1 MKWPAINQ
9 RHLRISAFVLFAFLF
24 CSQLAIAETSAD
36 AAQIGGILDAV
47 DKNYKGL
54 QSNWYSAIKGYAQ
67 NLFWILV
74 LIDFGWSA
82 VVYALEKQD
91 FIEVIISLA
100 KKMFPIGF
108 FWSLLKMSDTWIPA
122 IINSF
127 IKIGQAATGQGE
139 LSPSQIASDGADLF
153 FSTYSIMRDL
163 NTLEAIAVVF
173 PVTLLALVILA
184 AMIYVAWQMLMAN
197 IEMYIVCGGG
207 VILLGFGGSRWTTDF
222 ATKYLQYAV
231 SVGIKYLVMYLIVGG
246 GKTLIE
252 KMTISPDNLIPSLV
266 AVLITVVIFAG
277 LVMAIP
283 KLAAGMASG
292 QAQLSAGSAFQA
304 AVTIG
309 AAMAGAGALAAAG
322 TKAAAGAATEGVAG
336 AAGLAKA
343 LGAGFSSGADMG
355 KSGIGAAAHAAG
367 EVAKH
372 GLNLG
377 TEALGSALNKASSS
391 FADKVE
397 SSTGGQIASSIEAT
411 RGGSLSGASPA
422 GGDSSPAT
430 SGSSSAPPQ
439 SDVAG
444 GQQGAAPASGGSGQ
458 GSAAA
463 PGAQPAAKATPAG
476 SSTGGAPSS
485 TASPAPASPAG
496 GGNAPVSGLN
506 GGSGGDASGASISG
520 SSVAPPSSP
529 AGAPY
534 KAPMHERIKSL
545 EGYVPQDEVA
555 IQVGNI
561 QSGHT
566 QD

>member
-9 RHLRISAFVLFAFLF
+9 RHLRVSIFFVFAFLLF
-24 CSQLAIAETSAD
+24 SQFALAETSAD
-36 AAQIGGILDAV
+36 ASKIGGILDTV
-47 DKNYKGL
+47 DKNYKDL
-54 QSNWYSAIKGYAQ
+54 QFNWYSVIKGYAQ

-74 LIDFGWSA
+74 LIDFGWST
-82 VVYALEKQD
+82 VVYVLEKQD
-91 FIEVIISLA
+91 FTEIIVSLS
-100 KKMFPIGF
+100 KKIFPIGF

-139 LSPSQIASDGADLF
+139 LSPSQITSDGVDMF
-153 FSTYSIMRDL
+153 FSAYSVMRDL
-163 NTLEAIAVVF
+163 NTLEAISVTF
-173 PVTLLALVILA
+173 PVTIAAFIILG
-184 AMIYVAWQMLMAN
+184 AMVYIAWLMLITN

-231 SVGIKYLVMYLIVGG
+231 SVGIKYLVLYLVVGG

-252 KMTISPDNLIPSLV
+252 NMTISPDNFIPSLI
-266 AVLITVVIFAG
+266 AVFVTVLIFAG
-277 LVMAIP
+277 LVMKIP
-283 KLAAGMASG
+283 QIASGMASG
-292 QAQLSAGSAFQA
+292 QAQLSAGSMFQA
-304 AVTIG
+304 AVTVG

-355 KSGIGAAAHAAG
+355 KSGMGAAAHAAG

-372 GLNLG
+372 GLGLG

-430 SGSSSAPPQ
+430 SGSSSASPQ

-463 PGAQPAAKATPAG
+463 PGAQTAAKATPAG
-476 SSTGGAPSS
+476 GSTGGAPSS
-485 TASPAPASPAG
+485 TASPAPASSAE

-520 SSVAPPSSP
+520 SSAPPPSSQ
-529 AGAPY
+529 AGASY

-545 EGYVPQDEVA
+545 EGYVPHDEVA